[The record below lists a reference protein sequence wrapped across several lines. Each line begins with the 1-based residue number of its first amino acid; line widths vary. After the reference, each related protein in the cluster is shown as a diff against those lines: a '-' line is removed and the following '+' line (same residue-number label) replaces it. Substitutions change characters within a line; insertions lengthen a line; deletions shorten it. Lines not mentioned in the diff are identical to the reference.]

1 VDAPFPLLR
10 WGVLALVAVVGA
22 GAAAA
27 MAVQR
32 RVINPFGRTARLI
45 RRATDPMLVPIEHR
59 LRRAGRNPQSA
70 PWWLIG
76 IALMAGILAIS
87 TAEWLLAIAM
97 SVRAAQGQG
106 SRLLLALAVDLAFNA
121 LKIALIVRVVGSWF
135 GATRWTPWMRPFHA
149 ATEWMLAPLRRVLP
163 AMGPLDI
170 SPLVAWF
177 ALELVRSWVVG
188 AL

>member
-1 VDAPFPLLR
+1 VAPPIVVVR
-10 WGVLALVAVVGA
+10 YVVLAVVGLAVA

-32 RVINPFGRTARLI
+32 RLVNPFGAPARAV
-45 RRATDPMLVPIEHR
+45 RRLTDPMLVPIEGR
-59 LRRAGRNPQSA
+59 LRRAGHNPQSA

-177 ALELVRSWVVG
+177 ALELVRTWVVG